1 MAPSPAIPVGN
12 LDNAS
17 ALGEL
22 LHQRVGHRPVG
33 RVEIGVPFVEEIDR
47 RISIPD
53 DLLQRSQLALA

>member
-1 MAPSPAIPVGN
+1 MAPSHAIPVGN

-33 RVEIGVPFVEEIDR
+33 RVEIGVPFVQEIDR
-47 RISIPD
+47 RIGMPD
-53 DLLQRSQLALA
+53 DLLERSQLALA